1 MTADEFKNITLSNG
15 LLLSDSNIC
24 ELLEFN
30 VNVWTSKLVDKSLQ
44 SCQSGLKVKDIAS
57 IDDYYEYDKIW
68 NQFNTI
74 YNKEMKLKEIEAAGD
89 NWNT

>member
-30 VNVWTSKLVDKSLQ
+30 LNTWTSKLVDKSLQ
-44 SCQSGLKVKDIAS
+44 SCLSGLKIKDIAS
-57 IDDYYEYDKIW
+57 INDYYEYDKIW
-68 NQFNTI
+68 KQINAI
-74 YNKEMKLKEIEAAGD
+74 YYKEMKLKEIETAGD